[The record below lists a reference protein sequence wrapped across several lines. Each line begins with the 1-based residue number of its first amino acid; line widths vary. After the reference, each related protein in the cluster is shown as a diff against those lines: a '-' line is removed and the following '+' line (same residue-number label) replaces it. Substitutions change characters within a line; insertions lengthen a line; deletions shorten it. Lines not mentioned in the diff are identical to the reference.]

1 MAHIGDIIRRQREL
15 RRLSVR
21 SFAEIVGISN
31 PYLSQIERGLRAPSD
46 RVIEAMARSLDMTA
60 DDLHALAGRPPLH
73 EAAPSAVEAAIED
86 DAALTP
92 RARRV
97 LLDVYYALVQA
108 GPLPGPR
115 GNRARAG
122 GD

>member
-21 SFAEIVGISN
+21 GFAEIVGISN

-60 DDLHALAGRPPLH
+60 EDLHALAGRPPLR

-108 GPLPGPR
+108 GPLPG
-115 GNRARAG
+115 ARAHRAHA
-122 GD
+122 DD